1 MSTASPPKKP
11 PPPAPPP
18 KTGSPAVAPAA
29 KRDFRIEEGVVEGP
43 QRVVILGPGG
53 IGKSSLC
60 ASLSDVGIKPLFV
73 DIGDGSRHLNVARL
87 HPQSWQE
94 TRDILHDD
102 KLWQGF
108 GAVVIDDLT
117 KAQELATVH
126 TLATIKHEKGHFVDR
141 IEAYGYGKGFTFVYE
156 TFLQLLGDLDQHIRA
171 DRQVVCVAHDEV
183 VEAPNPLG
191 EDFLRYEMRLQSQ
204 KNGNIRARVKEWAD
218 HVVFIGYDL
227 AVNDAGKA
235 IGAGTRTIYVQER
248 PAWIAK
254 SRSLSDNIVY
264 RKGDAEFWRQL
275 LNKE

>member
-1 MSTASPPKKP
+1 M
-11 PPPAPPP
+11 
-18 KTGSPAVAPAA
+18 
-29 KRDFRIEEGVVEGP
+29 EGP
-43 QRVVILGPGG
+43 QRVVIYGPGG
-53 IGKSSLC
+53 IGKTALC
-60 ASLSDVGIKPLFV
+60 ASLADVGIKPLFL
-73 DIGDGSRHLNVARL
+73 DIGDGSKHFNVSRL
-87 HPQSWQE
+87 QPKSWQE
-94 TRDILHDD
+94 IRDMLHDD
-102 KLWQGF
+102 NLWKGI
-108 GAVVIDDLT
+108 GAVVVDDLT
-117 KAQELATVH
+117 RAQEFSAAH

-141 IEAYGYGKGFTFVYE
+141 LESYGYGKGFPHNYE
-156 TFLQLLGDLDQHIRA
+156 TFLPLLGDLDQHIRA
-171 DRQVVCVAHDEV
+171 GRHAVCVAHDEI